1 MNRHRDRDRALAVVR
16 DMRRLLRRFAFDV
29 RHGADEELLEDAE
42 CALADLTR
50 ALGPLAD
57 LVEDM
62 SGRRVIQRRAAV
74 FHPTRTPRQVE
85 IVR

>member
-16 DMRRLLRRFAFDV
+16 DMRRLLRRFAFDA
-29 RHGADEELLEDAE
+29 HQGDEGELLEDSE

-62 SGRRVIQRRAAV
+62 RGRRRPSPPPGSAA
-74 FHPTRTPRQVE
+74 
-85 IVR
+85 